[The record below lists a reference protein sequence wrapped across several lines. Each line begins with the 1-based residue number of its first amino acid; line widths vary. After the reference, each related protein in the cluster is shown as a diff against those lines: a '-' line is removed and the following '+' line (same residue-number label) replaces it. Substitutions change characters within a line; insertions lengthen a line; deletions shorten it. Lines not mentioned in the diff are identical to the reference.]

1 MVDASHGCGIRR
13 GVLPK
18 WLGWVMIALRAVAL
32 TPLGFA
38 SVIGSAI
45 LVPTFSILFSGRARR
60 VAATA

>member
-1 MVDASHGCGIRR
+1 
-13 GVLPK
+13 
-18 WLGWVMIALRAVAL
+18 MIALRAVAL